1 MASKKRKRKRRRRRN
16 KGQFSFLLK
25 ILTMAA
31 VFAAMTMGATVFFQ
45 MERVEVTG
53 NRRYTPQEIERVSGL
68 TQGDNLFR
76 INKYEIAEDIL
87 QALPYVEDVDI
98 SRRLPSTIRITVQ
111 EWDAAALIPV
121 SGYFDASPED
131 EKEPEETQLP
141 AAEPEDEIP
150 EDEIAEEKPKAD
162 ENGKTEEMTGKDP
175 TIPEGEE
182 QTGDSAGESEDTG
195 TEENDDFGELWL
207 MSAGGRILE
216 RASPDS
222 PGILIKGLY
231 ALAPKAGT
239 QLAVSQE
246 QQSKLNS
253 LLQLLRALD
262 ERESID
268 RVSTINLSSVSEIY
282 LYYDDRFLVKL
293 PMTGDFDYCLYALEK
308 VVEQRADNERG
319 TMDLTRKDY
328 AVVYSPE

>member
-1 MASKKRKRKRRRRRN
+1 MASKKKRRKRRRRRN
-16 KGQFSFLLK
+16 KGHFSFLLK

-45 MERVEVTG
+45 MERVEVAG
-53 NRRYTPQEIERVSGL
+53 NHRYTAQEIERVSGL
-68 TQGDNLFR
+68 KQGDNLFR
-76 INKYEIAEDIL
+76 INKYEIEEDIL

-98 SRRLPSTIRITVQ
+98 SRRLPSTIQITVQ
-111 EWDAAALIPV
+111 EWDAVALIPA
-121 SGYFDASPED
+121 SGYFEESLDEEPDA
-131 EKEPEETQLP
+131 EPEETELP
-141 AAEPEDEIP
+141 KVDSEDEAQEEIP
-150 EDEIAEEKPKAD
+150 ESDGNEEPQEIIGED
-162 ENGKTEEMTGKDP
+162 QN
-175 TIPEGEE
+175 IPEGEE
-182 QTGDSAGESEDTG
+182 ETEDSAGNGEDTEA
-195 TEENDDFGELWL
+195 EEAADSGNLWL
-207 MSAGGRILE
+207 MSSRGRILE

-222 PGILIKGLY
+222 SGILIKGLY

-246 QQSKLNS
+246 QQVKLHS
-253 LLQLLRALD
+253 LLQLMAALD
-262 ERESID
+262 ERGNIS

-282 LYYDDRFLVKL
+282 MYYDDRFLVKL

-319 TMDLTRKDY
+319 VMDLTRKDY

>member
-1 MASKKRKRKRRRRRN
+1 MASKKKKRKRRRRRN
-16 KGQFSFLLK
+16 KGRFSFLLK

-53 NRRYTPQEIERVSGL
+53 NRRYTSQEIERVSGL
-68 TQGDNLFR
+68 TPGDNLFR
-76 INKYEIAEDIL
+76 INKYEIEEDIL

-98 SRRLPSTIRITVQ
+98 SRRLPSTIQITVQ
-111 EWDAAALIPV
+111 EWDAVALIPA
-121 SGYFDASPED
+121 SGSLD
-131 EKEPEETQLP
+131 EELQDKEPEAEVPGETP
-141 AAEPEDEIP
+141 ESDGNGEPEEVIGENQDIP
-150 EDEIAEEKPKAD
+150 E
-162 ENGKTEEMTGKDP
+162 
-175 TIPEGEE
+175 PEGEE
-182 QTGDSAGESEDTG
+182 KTEVFAG
-195 TEENDDFGELWL
+195 NLWL

-246 QQSKLNS
+246 QQSKLTS
-253 LLQLLRALD
+253 LLRLMAALD
-262 ERESID
+262 ERGSIA
-268 RVSTINLSSVSEIY
+268 RVSTINLNSASEIY
-282 LYYDDRFLVKL
+282 MYYDDRFLVKL
-293 PMTGDFDYCLYALEK
+293 PMTGDFEYCLYALEK

-319 TMDLTRKDY
+319 VMDLTRKDY
-328 AVVYSPE
+328 AVVYSPQ